1 MCRCCHHVIRVGPN
15 ITMCMLINYQH
26 CWFTTTGLLPW
37 EGCCSADN
45 LLITAAGLFTGDYCC
60 GGYYLLVHISYQHAK
75 PADSSQGF
83 ATEWM
88 SICGLM
94 TQADNHPQVVK
105 KDNHYVIGKGGL

>member
-1 MCRCCHHVIRVGPN
+1 
-15 ITMCMLINYQH
+15 MLINYQH
-26 CWFTTTGLLPW
+26 CWFTTAGLLLR

-45 LLITAAGLFTGDYCC
+45 FIDYCHRIIYW
-60 GGYYLLVHISYQHAK
+60 GLLLWRLLLAGICYQCTK